1 MVQAFRIPKSKVR
14 FADIRLPPEVSDD
27 DAGFDLASTP
37 HLMVGL
43 MKSADQV
50 VS

>member
-1 MVQAFRIPKSKVR
+1 MVQAFRVHKR
-14 FADIRLPPEVSDD
+14 RCGFADIRLPPEVSDD
-27 DAGFDLASTP
+27 DAGFDLARIP

-43 MKSADQV
+43 MKSADQI